1 MPISSPIGILPSLIV
16 SYDVV
21 MTPCPSLEFLLVK
34 VWIYW
39 KYLRICTPLYLEN
52 SLKSFV
58 AVVAAAKI
66 GIANQ
71 IFRSRGFSAT
81 TYIHYIPDLHTRRA
95 HWQTLVKKM
104 EKSFFFLFYFSNF
117 TRVEYIRP
125 KWSALRTQYLR
136 MLRI

>member
-21 MTPCPSLEFLLVK
+21 MTPCPSLEFLLAK

-81 TYIHYIPDLHTRRA
+81 IYIIYTRSTYTAR
-95 HWQTLVKKM
+95 TLADPCKKM
-104 EKSFFFLFYFSNF
+104 EKSFFFFFFYFSNF